1 MRRQEPAELSEPSQP
16 LRGWRSVLAG
26 SALAVLMVPQLP
38 EALGL
43 KRRAAN
49 EGGGERYIYRYLSIH
64 LCRHILP
71 KRGEI

>member
-16 LRGWRSVLAG
+16 LCCWRGVLAG
-26 SALAVLMVPQLP
+26 STLAVLTVPQLP

-43 KRRAAN
+43 KRRAVS
-49 EGGGERYIYRYLSIH
+49 EGGGRKYIYRYLSIH
-64 LCRHILP
+64 LCRYILP